1 MPDLLG
7 TSKWEVG
14 HVGSPLSD
22 QAADLKAIFILVLVV
37 KRSEVQ
43 RGMGPR
49 AAHAA
54 QQSEFGHQ
62 VLHSSPT
69 HYGVA
74 VRETQKRIRLA
85 AQLFGNGRSMAYL
98 SSLEPLACR

>member
-54 QQSEFGHQ
+54 QQSEPYPLRSSSTRDPEEDS
-62 VLHSSPT
+62 VSSPT
-69 HYGVA
+69 LWKWAVYGLPVI
-74 VRETQKRIRLA
+74 T
-85 AQLFGNGRSMAYL
+85 
-98 SSLEPLACR
+98 